1 VIICSAGFTSED
13 YDKGEIYKNLVESF
27 PNTEVFA
34 VNWASSTE
42 KNVATTVASKAVG
55 FLSKLNSSGLS
66 LSTNPI
72 NLIKT
77 AYNSYQTYQELKQG
91 IWNGAFEESIVVGT
105 YLAHL
110 IADTQIF
117 RNHSISLVGFSLGT
131 MVIVTCIW
139 ELEKLDR
146 QDLIYDV
153 LLMGGV
159 VNIVDFN
166 RESLS
171 VIGNKLVNAYS
182 KKDMILKTI
191 LRAVDLDIDPIGMF
205 PIISD
210 DKKVINLDVTQ
221 QVGGHL
227 DYSKKMN
234 EVFNRVD
241 FNQDLGFMLRRE

>member
-1 VIICSAGFTSED
+1 
-13 YDKGEIYKNLVESF
+13 
-27 PNTEVFA
+27 
-34 VNWASSTE
+34 
-42 KNVATTVASKAVG
+42 
-55 FLSKLNSSGLS
+55 
-66 LSTNPI
+66 
-72 NLIKT
+72 
-77 AYNSYQTYQELKQG
+77 
-91 IWNGAFEESIVVGT
+91 
-105 YLAHL
+105 
-110 IADTQIF
+110 
-117 RNHSISLVGFSLGT
+117 

-139 ELEKLDR
+139 ELEKLER